1 MPRIVPKSTKGN
13 ATDTASVE
21 EDPTISSRPS
31 RQAKKAA
38 LEKAVWKPKKRPAI
52 ALPARRPSAKR
63 RCTPSR
69 KGKLNKKEESENE
82 PVDIPV
88 PSAPKKPRKKLVYV
102 SVSEDSNSEV
112 SVSESDSSEAV
123 GEDDDIENVFN
134 DGDATEPDIQANEGG
149 INLDDVAVTALARR
163 VLAERPQWA
172 SQSEGDA
179 VANGLFEDDSGSDPE
194 SPSASLAANKEN
206 IPPAPLALSPS
217 PPPPPPPTPT
227 PLPEVSNTQWPYY
240 AQLNYH
246 QTNSGLDLGLSRQ
259 HHEIKLVV
267 RRAIETIT
275 ERIIFEDA
283 FPAPA
288 KRTAWIFSALL
299 AAVKFVCEIPGVPQN
314 RYERLRARIVQ
325 DPQFV
330 QELSTMINPRVPLL
344 RSQIKTLAVNNAKR
358 VYDLQD
364 MDANGI
370 AALVNDL
377 KFIFPFNQHGNVQG
391 TKPYESAAII
401 STIRDFLFHNSTVR
415 IELYPE
421 RFLAGEEANH
431 ALTPS
436 VIALAATAVTAAIE
450 EWRTGR
456 RIVGTFTTN
465 VYADVYRTHL
475 AVLTRI
481 HDENVQGYSALLR
494 RLYLAAASPSNGMDT
509 TLIPGSSFLD
519 TTNMALEA

>member
-1 MPRIVPKSTKGN
+1 MVP
-13 ATDTASVE
+13 DF
-21 EDPTISSRPS
+21 SR
-31 RQAKKAA
+31 
-38 LEKAVWKPKKRPAI
+38 
-52 ALPARRPSAKR
+52 
-63 RCTPSR
+63 
-69 KGKLNKKEESENE
+69 N
-82 PVDIPV
+82 
-88 PSAPKKPRKKLVYV
+88 
-102 SVSEDSNSEV
+102 NSHWV
-112 SVSESDSSEAV
+112 
-123 GEDDDIENVFN
+123 
-134 DGDATEPDIQANEGG
+134 
-149 INLDDVAVTALARR
+149 
-163 VLAERPQWA
+163 
-172 SQSEGDA
+172 
-179 VANGLFEDDSGSDPE
+179 
-194 SPSASLAANKEN
+194 
-206 IPPAPLALSPS
+206 
-217 PPPPPPPTPT
+217 
-227 PLPEVSNTQWPYY
+227 
-240 AQLNYH
+240 
-246 QTNSGLDLGLSRQ
+246 
-259 HHEIKLVV
+259 
-267 RRAIETIT
+267 
-275 ERIIFEDA
+275 
-283 FPAPA
+283 
-288 KRTAWIFSALL
+288 
-299 AAVKFVCEIPGVPQN
+299 
-314 RYERLRARIVQ
+314 
-325 DPQFV
+325 
-330 QELSTMINPRVPLL
+330 STMINPRVPLL

-377 KFIFPFNQHGNVQG
+377 KFIFLFNQHGNVQG

-450 EWRTGR
+450 EWHTGR
-456 RIVGTFTTN
+456 HIVGTFTTN